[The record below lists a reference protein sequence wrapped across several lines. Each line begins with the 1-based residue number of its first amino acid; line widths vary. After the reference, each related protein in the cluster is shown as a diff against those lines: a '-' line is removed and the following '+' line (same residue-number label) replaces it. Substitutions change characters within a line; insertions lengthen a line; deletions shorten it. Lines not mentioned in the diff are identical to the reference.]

1 MTACGDIILYFIWC
15 RVYGFA
21 VVAASS
27 RTRIH
32 TASNLFARSS
42 GSVSILL
49 GMAVQL
55 FLRFRFQF
63 ASQTFCRSLA
73 LIVCEDYQRVP
84 RVRWTAAVRHML
96 GVKFVPFEVCIENSC
111 MEWMLNGL
119 IKRGI
124 LITCT
129 LILFTMVTLLEGC
142 CGNHRWLGYSM
153 MLHRWR
159 VCYGWLKTMWGMRVC
174 LLRNRKLRLSVY
186 WVTEFSDT
194 DPLSS

>member
-49 GMAVQL
+49 GIAVQS

-84 RVRWTAAVRHML
+84 RVR
-96 GVKFVPFEVCIENSC
+96 
-111 MEWMLNGL
+111 
-119 IKRGI
+119 
-124 LITCT
+124 
-129 LILFTMVTLLEGC
+129 
-142 CGNHRWLGYSM
+142 
-153 MLHRWR
+153 
-159 VCYGWLKTMWGMRVC
+159 
-174 LLRNRKLRLSVY
+174 
-186 WVTEFSDT
+186 
-194 DPLSS
+194 